1 METTIVN
8 DKYTSAEDA
17 QLVSLIASGDCDAL
31 EALYDR
37 YVRAC
42 YGVALRTVGDAYV
55 AEEVVQDVFLKVWT
69 APHAYDPE
77 RGKFSTWLLKTVHN
91 RAIDRLRHERRV
103 MPAGYLECDCY
114 DVEEMGGVTPADI
127 VPDETSTP
135 YEALWRRETGIV
147 VRKALSLLSAPQRE
161 VISLAYFGG
170 LTQRE
175 VSLRLGVPLGTIK
188 TRTQRAL
195 LQLRDLLD
203 KLDGLT
209 EAA

>member
-1 METTIVN
+1 MG
-8 DKYTSAEDA
+8 
-17 QLVSLIASGDCDAL
+17 LVASGDSEAL

-42 YGVALRTVGDAYV
+42 YSVALRTVGDAYV
-55 AEEVVQDVFLKVWT
+55 AEEVVQDIFLKVWT
-69 APHAYDPE
+69 APHSYSPE
-77 RGKFSTWLLKTVHN
+77 RGKFSTWLLKLAHN
-91 RAIDRLRHERRV
+91 RSIDRLRHERRV
-103 MPAGYLECDCY
+103 MPDGYLECDVS
-114 DVEEMGGVTPADI
+114 DAGEMGGTTPADML
-127 VPDETSTP
+127 PDETSTP
-135 YEALWRRETGIV
+135 YEAVWRRETGIV

-161 VISLAYFGG
+161 VISLAYYGG

-195 LQLRDLLD
+195 LQLRELLD
-203 KLDGLT
+203 KVDNLI